1 MQVIIKSSINGFRR
15 AGMAHSKESATHPDG
30 TFTPAQI
37 KQLQAEPRLT
47 VTIKGDAS
55 DKTDSSNSNPDIQGP
70 MDAERLRELVAHIAS
85 LDKEN
90 EALWKQ
96 DQTPKADAFPKGTT
110 ADERAAAW
118 EAYLAQ
124 LDSAESS
131 AESSTELNGAGA

>member
-1 MQVIIKSSINGFRR
+1 MQVTIKSSINGFRR
-15 AGMAHSKESATHPDG
+15 AGMAHSKESVTHPDG
-30 TFTPAQI
+30 KFTPAQI

-90 EALWKQ
+90 AALWKQ
-96 DQTPKADAFPKGTT
+96 DKTPKADAFPKGTT
-110 ADERAAAW
+110 AEERTAAW

-124 LDSAESS
+124 LDST
-131 AESSTELNGAGA
+131 ESSTESNGTGE

>member
-1 MQVIIKSSINGFRR
+1 MQVTIKSSIKGFRR
-15 AGMAHSKESATHPDG
+15 AGMAHSNESVAHPDG
-30 TFTPAQI
+30 TFTAAQI

-55 DKTDSSNSNPDIQGP
+55 ATTDSSNTNSNPQGP

-96 DQTPKADAFPKGTT
+96 DKTPKADAFPKGTT
-110 ADERAAAW
+110 AEERAAAW
-118 EAYLAQ
+118 EAYVAS
-124 LDSAESS
+124 LD
-131 AESSTELNGAGA
+131 NGGEK

>member
-1 MQVIIKSSINGFRR
+1 MPITIKSSIKGFRR
-15 AGMAHSKESATHPDG
+15 AGMAHSNESVTHPDG
-30 TFTPAQI
+30 TFTDAQI

-55 DKTDSSNSNPDIQGP
+55 ATTDSSNSNPDAQGP
-70 MDAERLRELVAHIAS
+70 MDAERLRGLVEHIAS

-110 ADERAAAW
+110 AEERTAAW
-118 EAYLAQ
+118 DAYVAS
-124 LDSAESS
+124 LD
-131 AESSTELNGAGA
+131 NGNGGEE